1 MCSFAQ
7 NLFMKNINNYL
18 IAFGWIGLIILGL
31 STCTR
36 KSDVDVLPNPV
47 TPTAPTLP
55 VLVCTTTGDDA
66 QLMYSKTI
74 DFAPAKDDRFP
85 VIEIDT
91 AQQFQTVDG
100 FGYTLTG
107 GSAYLLHKMSTADR
121 AALLQTFFGTK
132 NNGIGV
138 SYLRVS
144 MGASDLDTEVFSYD
158 DLPTGQTDPDLVYF
172 NLSKDTLH
180 LIPVLKEILAINP
193 NIKIMASPW
202 SPPVWMKSN
211 GNSVGGNLKPQYY
224 SSYAQYFVKY
234 IQAMQAHGIALDA
247 VTIQNEPQHGGNNPS
262 LVMSFLQQAEFV
274 KNNLGPAF
282 QSAGMAT
289 KIIIWDHNCDNAAYP
304 IAILN
309 DPAAKPFV
317 AGSAFHL
324 YGGDVSALSQV
335 HDAHPDKA
343 LYFTEQ
349 WTSSTGSF
357 DGDLK
362 WHLKNVIIGTMRNW
376 SRVALEWNLAN
387 DPNFDP
393 HTPGGCTQ
401 CKGAVTIN
409 GSQSTKNVSFY
420 IIGQISKFVPA
431 GSVRVGSNNLGQLP
445 NVAFRTP
452 EGKNVLVVLN
462 ENTTLQSFNIS
473 AGGKWITASL
483 SGGAVGTFVW

>member
-107 GSAYLLHKMSTADR
+107 GSAYLLHKMNTADR

-211 GNSVGGNLKPQYY
+211 G
-224 SSYAQYFVKY
+224 
-234 IQAMQAHGIALDA
+234 
-247 VTIQNEPQHGGNNPS
+247 
-262 LVMSFLQQAEFV
+262 
-274 KNNLGPAF
+274 
-282 QSAGMAT
+282 
-289 KIIIWDHNCDNAAYP
+289 
-304 IAILN
+304 
-309 DPAAKPFV
+309 
-317 AGSAFHL
+317 
-324 YGGDVSALSQV
+324 
-335 HDAHPDKA
+335 
-343 LYFTEQ
+343 
-349 WTSSTGSF
+349 
-357 DGDLK
+357 
-362 WHLKNVIIGTMRNW
+362 
-376 SRVALEWNLAN
+376 
-387 DPNFDP
+387 
-393 HTPGGCTQ
+393 
-401 CKGAVTIN
+401 
-409 GSQSTKNVSFY
+409 
-420 IIGQISKFVPA
+420 
-431 GSVRVGSNNLGQLP
+431 
-445 NVAFRTP
+445 
-452 EGKNVLVVLN
+452 
-462 ENTTLQSFNIS
+462 
-473 AGGKWITASL
+473 TA
-483 SGGAVGTFVW
+483 